1 MRWTA
6 SNRHTWTSRSRRNR
20 SSPRNAQQSHV
31 LRRCALDWV
40 HGATVTFNSVRSGL
54 QVNLT
59 RLPSAVPGNS
69 EQLPVPLV
77 DMPNPPKG
85 DRMSTITTINPA
97 TEEQLQTYEL
107 MSESEATERLEACHA
122 AFLEW
127 RKLSHE
133 ERAPYLTRIAGK
145 LRDSA
150 DEIAALMTEET
161 GKLLKDGQSEVELC
175 AAILDYSARTGP
187 KALAD
192 EERTHGAKGKR
203 GIVSYQPIGVI
214 YSIQPWNFPLYQP
227 VRVLAAALMAG
238 NGCMLKHASICTG
251 SGLMLRKLCIEAGL
265 PEDLF
270 QVVVIDH
277 DTSDKLIAHPLVR
290 GVTMTGSD
298 NAGRHIGAEAAKAL
312 KKTVL
317 ELGSNDAYLVLE
329 DADIETAVKFSV
341 MGRIYNNG
349 ETCVSAKRFIV
360 TDKVYDA
367 FVEAYV
373 AEMKKITMGDPA
385 DDGTQLGPLSSQEQ
399 FDRVKEQVD
408 ESVAKGAK
416 VLCGGEAPDMK
427 GAYYPATVLADLKPG
442 MPAYDDEIFGPVASI
457 IRAKDDAHAMRLANE
472 SRYGLGGGI
481 FCKDEERAIRL
492 ARDHF
497 DTGMIR
503 INSFGAADPNMP
515 FGGVK
520 DSGYGREH
528 GGFGMK
534 EFVNAKAIFLP

>member
-1 MRWTA
+1 
-6 SNRHTWTSRSRRNR
+6 
-20 SSPRNAQQSHV
+20 
-31 LRRCALDWV
+31 
-40 HGATVTFNSVRSGL
+40 
-54 QVNLT
+54 
-59 RLPSAVPGNS
+59 
-69 EQLPVPLV
+69 
-77 DMPNPPKG
+77 
-85 DRMSTITTINPA
+85 MSTITTINPA
-97 TEEQLQTYEL
+97 TEAAIQTYTL
-107 MSESEATERLEACHA
+107 MSEKEATERLEACHA

-133 ERAPYLTRIAGK
+133 DRAPYLAKIAAK
-145 LRDSA
+145 LRDHA
-150 DEIAALMTEET
+150 DELAALMTRET
-161 GKLLKDGQSEVELC
+161 GKLLKDGHTEVEIC
-175 AAILDYSARTGP
+175 AAIFEYTANNGP
-187 KALAD
+187 DALAD
-192 EERTHGAKGKR
+192 EERTHGAKQKR
-203 GIVSYQPIGVI
+203 GVVSYQPIGVI

-227 VRVLAAALMAG
+227 VRVLAANLMAG
-238 NGCMLKHASICTG
+238 NGCVLKHASICTG
-251 SGLMLRKLCIEAGL
+251 SGLRLRELCIAAGL

-270 QVVVIDH
+270 QVVLIDH
-277 DTSDKLIAHPLVR
+277 DISDKLIAHPKVR

-298 NAGRHIGAEAAKAL
+298 GAGRHIGAVAAKAL

-329 DADIETAVKFSV
+329 DADIEAAVKFSV
-341 MGRIYNNG
+341 MGRLYNNG

-367 FVEAYV
+367 FVDAFV
-373 AEMKKITMGDPA
+373 AQMKDITLGDPT
-385 DDGTQLGPLSSQEQ
+385 DEDTQLGPLSSQDQ
-399 FDRVKEQVD
+399 FDTVKGQVD
-408 ESVAKGAK
+408 DSVAKGAK
-416 VLCGGEAPDMK
+416 VLCGGEAPDRT
-427 GAYYPATVLADLKPG
+427 GAWYPATVLADLAPG

-457 IRAKDDAHAMRLANE
+457 IRAKDDEDAMRLANE

-481 FCKDEERAIRL
+481 FSKNEERALEL

-534 EFVNAKAIFLP
+534 EFVNTKAIFLP